1 MKKKPFT
8 EDCEITKKQL
18 SEIMKTVQDMKEK
31 IKSLKNTKTEKIV
44 NEKFRI
50 SNKNLSAK
58 PH

>member
-1 MKKKPFT
+1 
-8 EDCEITKKQL
+8 
-18 SEIMKTVQDMKEK
+18 MKTVQDMKEK